1 MYWVYKVAIIIILI
15 VVGIM
20 LFIFMPKVQV
30 FFDITDP
37 VFEYV
42 AENHKKIYKEVK
54 KQKNNNSV
62 IPIFADNRIKN
73 YNYPITYDIIRV
85 IPNIYN
91 FGIINIKANFE
102 QNKQNGCSPMTDDT
116 LRYFYCIKQS
126 AARKSGIWIDGQI
139 KFFQENDWVCGD
151 VSRENSL
158 FNKHK
163 TDKTIILFIDIKRP
177 DHIRKSKSINTDI
190 IKDEILSACIN

>member
-1 MYWVYKVAIIIILI
+1 MNWTYKLAIIIILI

-20 LFIFMPKVQV
+20 LFIFMPKMQV

-37 VFEYV
+37 VFDYV
-42 AENHKKIYKEVK
+42 ADHHKKIYKEIK
-54 KQKNNNSV
+54 KQNNSASV
-62 IPIFADNRIKN
+62 IPIYSNDKIKN
-73 YNYPITYDIIRV
+73 YDYPILYDIVRV

-91 FGIINIKANFE
+91 LGILNIKPVFE
-102 QNKQNGCSPMTDDT
+102 QNKQNGCSPITDDT

-139 KFFQENDWVCGD
+139 KFFHENDWICAD
-151 VSRENSL
+151 VSREHIL

-163 TDKTIILFIDIKRP
+163 SDKTILLFIDIKRP
-177 DHIRKSKSINTDI
+177 DNIRRSKSINTDI
-190 IKDEILSACIN
+190 SKDEILSACV